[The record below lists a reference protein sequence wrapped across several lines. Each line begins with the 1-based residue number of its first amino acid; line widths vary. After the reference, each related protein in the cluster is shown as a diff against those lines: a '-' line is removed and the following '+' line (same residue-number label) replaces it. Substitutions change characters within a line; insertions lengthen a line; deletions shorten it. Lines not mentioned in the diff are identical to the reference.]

1 MKRIITLL
9 LVLSA
14 FIGITATAQ
23 QPVRWRT
30 TVKAT
35 GADEGIVSFRALV
48 SQGWHLYGLSLP
60 ENGPKPTTF
69 DLTGSKDIKFTGKIK
84 PARKAIEVDDPMFG
98 MTLSW
103 WDENIEFTV
112 PFKITGA
119 EPRLHCVISYMTCDG
134 TTCRPPAKETIST
147 PIKLNNK

>member
-35 GADEGIVSFRALV
+35 GADEGIVTFRALV
-48 SQGWHLYGLSLP
+48 SQGFPVKSDRLEKQSRS
-60 ENGPKPTTF
+60 TTRC
-69 DLTGSKDIKFTGKIK
+69 L
-84 PARKAIEVDDPMFG
+84 A
-98 MTLSW
+98 
-103 WDENIEFTV
+103 
-112 PFKITGA
+112 
-119 EPRLHCVISYMTCDG
+119 
-134 TTCRPPAKETIST
+134 
-147 PIKLNNK
+147 